1 MQKELLS
8 KAELELDNLFAKRG
22 HIIAQLQEVQRELEN
37 NEKET
42 IALEDEI
49 KYVTK
54 HASFISKILIILG
67 LGKIG
72 KQIKGKKKSIE
83 ELVARH
89 GEIKQRCNQLERNVE
104 EINVKITEQSN
115 HVSAL
120 KEIVEEFE
128 QKIYRGKNSL
138 KEKYGNN
145 LADNEFYLNHLIDK
159 SPNTIGSVFLDYRNK
174 VSDRKIIVYG
184 HNSQNIYTDFRVL
197 ENYLDWNY
205 YLNHSDIYFRTMDKR
220 NHYLIFSVY
229 IATSDYR
236 YINLEFTN
244 DQYGYHLQYL
254 KDKSIYET
262 GINVDGD
269 DEIIVLQTCYYNP
282 MGSYLI
288 IVGKKV

>member
-1 MQKELLS
+1 MK
-8 KAELELDNLFAKRG
+8 KNKRNNTKV
-22 HIIAQLQEVQRELEN
+22 IIVSLV
-37 NEKET
+37 
-42 IALEDEI
+42 
-49 KYVTK
+49 
-54 HASFISKILIILG
+54 ILIILG
-67 LGKIG
+67 LIFSIFIYVNENKKDNISEHDKINISDTENDLEDVISEQIILNYQ
-72 KQIKGKKKSIE
+72 KQFNNTDIIG
-83 ELVARH
+83 EL
-89 GEIKQRCNQLERNVE
+89 EIPN
-104 EINVKITEQSN
+104 T
-115 HVSAL
+115 
-120 KEIVEEFE
+120 
-128 QKIYRGKNSL
+128 SL
-138 KEKYGNN
+138 KVPV
-145 LADNEFYLNHLIDK
+145 AHTIDNEFYLNHLIDK
-159 SPNTIGSVFLDYRNK
+159 SPNTIGSVFLDYRNR
-174 VSDRKIIVYG
+174 VNDRKIIVYG

-229 IATSDYR
+229 VATSDYR

>member
-1 MQKELLS
+1 MK
-8 KAELELDNLFAKRG
+8 KNKRNNTKV
-22 HIIAQLQEVQRELEN
+22 IIVSLV
-37 NEKET
+37 
-42 IALEDEI
+42 
-49 KYVTK
+49 
-54 HASFISKILIILG
+54 ILIILG
-67 LGKIG
+67 LIFSIFIYVNENKKDNISEHDKINISDTENDLEDVISEQIILNYQ
-72 KQIKGKKKSIE
+72 KQFNNTDIIG
-83 ELVARH
+83 EL
-89 GEIKQRCNQLERNVE
+89 EIPN
-104 EINVKITEQSN
+104 T
-115 HVSAL
+115 
-120 KEIVEEFE
+120 
-128 QKIYRGKNSL
+128 SL
-138 KEKYGNN
+138 KVPV
-145 LADNEFYLNHLIDK
+145 AHTIDNEFYLNHLIDK
-159 SPNTIGSVFLDYRNK
+159 SPNTIGSVFLDYRNR
-174 VSDRKIIVYG
+174 VNDRKIIVYG

-229 IATSDYR
+229 VATSDYR

-254 KDKSIYET
+254 KEQSIYET

>member
-1 MQKELLS
+1 MK
-8 KAELELDNLFAKRG
+8 KNKRNNTKV
-22 HIIAQLQEVQRELEN
+22 IIVSLV
-37 NEKET
+37 
-42 IALEDEI
+42 
-49 KYVTK
+49 
-54 HASFISKILIILG
+54 ILIILG
-67 LGKIG
+67 LIFSIFIYVNENKKDNISEYDKINISDIENDLEDVISEQIILNYQ
-72 KQIKGKKKSIE
+72 KQFNNTDIIG
-83 ELVARH
+83 ELEIPNTNLKVPVAH
-89 GEIKQRCNQLERNVE
+89 TI
-104 EINVKITEQSN
+104 
-115 HVSAL
+115 
-120 KEIVEEFE
+120 
-128 QKIYRGKNSL
+128 
-138 KEKYGNN
+138 
-145 LADNEFYLNHLIDK
+145 DNEFYLNHLIDK
-159 SPNTIGSVFLDYRNK
+159 SLNTIGSVFLDYRNR
-174 VSDRKIIVYG
+174 VNDRKIIVYG

-254 KDKSIYET
+254 KEQSIYET

>member
-1 MQKELLS
+1 MK
-8 KAELELDNLFAKRG
+8 KNKRNNIKV
-22 HIIAQLQEVQRELEN
+22 IIVSLV
-37 NEKET
+37 
-42 IALEDEI
+42 
-49 KYVTK
+49 
-54 HASFISKILIILG
+54 ILIILG
-67 LGKIG
+67 LIFSIFIYVNENKKDNISEHDKINISDTENDLEDVISEQIILNYQ
-72 KQIKGKKKSIE
+72 KQFNNTDIIG
-83 ELVARH
+83 ELEIPNTNLKVPVAH
-89 GEIKQRCNQLERNVE
+89 TI
-104 EINVKITEQSN
+104 
-115 HVSAL
+115 
-120 KEIVEEFE
+120 
-128 QKIYRGKNSL
+128 
-138 KEKYGNN
+138 
-145 LADNEFYLNHLIDK
+145 DNEFYLNHLIDK
-159 SPNTIGSVFLDYRNK
+159 SPNTIGSVFLDYRNR
-174 VSDRKIIVYG
+174 VNDRKIIVYG

-229 IATSDYR
+229 VATSDYR

-254 KDKSIYET
+254 KEQSVYET

>member
-1 MQKELLS
+1 MK
-8 KAELELDNLFAKRG
+8 KNKRNNTKV
-22 HIIAQLQEVQRELEN
+22 IIVSLV
-37 NEKET
+37 
-42 IALEDEI
+42 
-49 KYVTK
+49 
-54 HASFISKILIILG
+54 ILIILG
-67 LGKIG
+67 LIFSIFIYVNENKKDNISEYDKINISDIENDLEDVISEQIILNYQ
-72 KQIKGKKKSIE
+72 KQFNNTDIIG
-83 ELVARH
+83 ELEIPNTNLKVPVAH
-89 GEIKQRCNQLERNVE
+89 TI
-104 EINVKITEQSN
+104 
-115 HVSAL
+115 
-120 KEIVEEFE
+120 
-128 QKIYRGKNSL
+128 
-138 KEKYGNN
+138 
-145 LADNEFYLNHLIDK
+145 DNEFYLNHLIDK
-159 SPNTIGSVFLDYRNK
+159 SPNTIGSVFLYYRNR
-174 VSDRKIIVYG
+174 VNDRKIIVYG

-229 IATSDYR
+229 VATSDYR

-254 KDKSIYET
+254 KEQSIYET

>member
-1 MQKELLS
+1 MK
-8 KAELELDNLFAKRG
+8 KNKRNNIKV
-22 HIIAQLQEVQRELEN
+22 IIVSLV
-37 NEKET
+37 
-42 IALEDEI
+42 
-49 KYVTK
+49 
-54 HASFISKILIILG
+54 ILIILG
-67 LGKIG
+67 LIFSIFIYVNENKKDNISEHDKINISDTENDLEDVLSEQIILNYQ
-72 KQIKGKKKSIE
+72 KQFNNTDIIG
-83 ELVARH
+83 ELEIPNTNLKVPVAH
-89 GEIKQRCNQLERNVE
+89 TI
-104 EINVKITEQSN
+104 
-115 HVSAL
+115 
-120 KEIVEEFE
+120 
-128 QKIYRGKNSL
+128 
-138 KEKYGNN
+138 
-145 LADNEFYLNHLIDK
+145 DNEFYLNHLIDK
-159 SPNTIGSVFLDYRNK
+159 SPNTIGSVFLDYRNR
-174 VSDRKIIVYG
+174 VNDRKIIVYG

-229 IATSDYR
+229 VATSDYR

-254 KDKSIYET
+254 KEQSVYET

>member
-1 MQKELLS
+1 M
-8 KAELELDNLFAKRG
+8 KRNKKNNKTVNKR
-22 HIIAQLQEVQRELEN
+22 III
-37 NEKET
+37 T
-42 IALEDEI
+42 ILI
-49 KYVTK
+49 V
-54 HASFISKILIILG
+54 LIILG
-67 LGKIG
+67 LSFSIFIYVNENKKDNISNQDDKTNISDTDNALEDVISEQIILDYQNQFNNTDIIG
-72 KQIKGKKKSIE
+72 
-83 ELVARH
+83 ELEIPNTNLKVPVAH
-89 GEIKQRCNQLERNVE
+89 TI
-104 EINVKITEQSN
+104 
-115 HVSAL
+115 
-120 KEIVEEFE
+120 
-128 QKIYRGKNSL
+128 
-138 KEKYGNN
+138 
-145 LADNEFYLNHLIDK
+145 DNEFYLNHLIDK
-159 SPNTIGSVFLDYRNK
+159 SLNTIGSVFLDYRNR
-174 VSDRKIIVYG
+174 VNDRKIIVYG

-254 KDKSIYET
+254 KEQSIYET

>member
-1 MQKELLS
+1 MK
-8 KAELELDNLFAKRG
+8 KNKRNNTKV
-22 HIIAQLQEVQRELEN
+22 IIVSLV
-37 NEKET
+37 
-42 IALEDEI
+42 
-49 KYVTK
+49 
-54 HASFISKILIILG
+54 ILIILG
-67 LGKIG
+67 LIFSIFIYVNENKKDNISEYDKINISDIENDLEDVISEQIILNYQ
-72 KQIKGKKKSIE
+72 KQFNNTDIIG
-83 ELVARH
+83 ELEIPNTNLKVPVAH
-89 GEIKQRCNQLERNVE
+89 TI
-104 EINVKITEQSN
+104 
-115 HVSAL
+115 
-120 KEIVEEFE
+120 
-128 QKIYRGKNSL
+128 
-138 KEKYGNN
+138 
-145 LADNEFYLNHLIDK
+145 DNEFYLNHLIDK
-159 SPNTIGSVFLDYRNK
+159 SPNTIGSVFLDYRNR
-174 VSDRKIIVYG
+174 VNDRKIIVYG

-229 IATSDYR
+229 VATSDYR

-254 KDKSIYET
+254 KEQSIYET